1 VHQRG
6 TRCLALVAPGLETVP
21 DPSASRDATPAH
33 GEHEVEL
40 GRLRAA
46 GWEVVVADPGER
58 FDRTWGRLGL
68 HRQLTQA
75 RRAPVVGVRR

>member
-1 VHQRG
+1 M
-6 TRCLALVAPGLETVP
+6 ETMP
-21 DPSASRDATPAH
+21 DLSAGRDPSLAAH

-58 FDRTWGRLGL
+58 LDRTWGRLGL
-68 HRQLTQA
+68 HRQLVQG
-75 RRAPVVGVRR
+75 RRASVIGVRR